1 MRKSLLGLV
10 LVAALLPMTA
20 VQAAPAGA
28 VGKAASAYNTA
39 TKNAKEAIA
48 AGVAAGLT
56 VEEAMAELLDADS
69 ANAAAIVNAAVAAA
83 PARAGA
89 ITAFAI
95 SKGVPPAVAAQAAI
109 AAAPGQ
115 VNSIN
120 QSAGLPAPSKSE
132 GLLGGTSSGDT
143 NVNVGGNTGP
153 TNNGS
158 GGGGSGN
165 PASPS

>member
-28 VGKAASAYNTA
+28 VGKAAAAYSAE

-56 VEEAMAELLDADS
+56 VEEAMAELLDADP
-69 ANAAAIVNAAVAAA
+69 ANASAIVNAAVAAA

-89 ITAFAI
+89 ITAFAV

-109 AAAPGQ
+109 AAAPQ
-115 VNSIN
+115 QANSIN
-120 QSAGLPAPSKSE
+120 QAAGLSNTGSTS
-132 GLLGGTSSGDT
+132 LLGASSGT
-143 NVNVGGNTGP
+143 TSGITIAGSNTGS
-153 TNNGS
+153 T
-158 GGGGSGN
+158 GGGGGGAGST
-165 PASPS
+165 SPN

>member
-115 VNSIN
+115 ANSIN
-120 QSAGLPAPSKSE
+120 QSAGLSNTGND
-132 GLLGGTSSGDT
+132 GLLGSSSGT
-143 NVNVGGNTGP
+143 ASGVTITGGNTGS
-153 TNNGS
+153 TGG
-158 GGGGSGN
+158 GGGGSGSN
-165 PASPS
+165 SPT